1 MRRFYDWFSAGLS
14 YKILCLVLHKK
25 QLPLFFYGD
34 TEDTKAIVNFLKD
47 VLTTDEHTF
56 FTYLLKDDSQLEIS
70 KKVNK
75 GYSQV
80 GRKSLKIELKIRVYL
95 YERGLI

>member
-47 VLTTDEHTF
+47 VLTKDEHTF

-75 GYSQV
+75 SPIQV
-80 GRKSLKIELKIRVYL
+80 GREVLKIRKKINDWL
-95 YERGLI
+95 EE